1 MPEPREDSDVATKKY
16 VDDVAKTLT
25 LEEALIKENGGYNI
39 ANAYI
44 NMNFNNIKNI
54 GEPSHISDA
63 ATKGYVDNSINDV
76 VEKETKHLIAATA
89 SYHGDLIKGG
99 YQFSFGGSSLS
110 TYKKHDIFNGFLV
123 PAKGKIKK
131 FVVLDTGFKFNGKVG
146 DLLKD
151 IVVKIGLNVP
161 IPLFTLVLIKYK
173 GEAIDIGTL
182 NFMFTS
188 YSDIGLEDGFA
199 RSDIDYV
206 FKFNLPY
213 TNLDVN
219 VDQKDI
225 LNIRSVF
232 STIPCYHFDRVRSI
246 VK

>member
-1 MPEPREDSDVATKKY
+1 M
-16 VDDVAKTLT
+16 
-25 LEEALIKENGGYNI
+25 NYNS
-39 ANAYI
+39 
-44 NMNFNNIKNI
+44 IKNL
-54 GEPSHISDA
+54 GEPNNRADA
-63 ATKGYVDNSINDV
+63 VTKSFMENSVSKAIQERTHV
-76 VEKETKHLIAATA
+76 TTASA
-89 SYHGDLIKGG
+89 SYHGDLIKGD
-99 YQFSFGGSSLS
+99 YQFTFGGSSMN
-110 TYKKHDIFNGFLV
+110 TYKKHDMFNGFLV

-131 FVVLDTGFKFNGKVG
+131 IVVLDTGFKFNGKDG

-151 IVVKIGLNVP
+151 IVLNIGLNVP

-188 YSDIGLEDGFA
+188 YSDIGVEEGFA

-213 TNLDVN
+213 TNFNVN

-225 LNIRSVF
+225 LNIRSEF
-232 STIPCYHFDRVRSI
+232 STIPLSKTRFSRSNLNYKI
-246 VK
+246 DDINTEFYTYLATILIELDPL